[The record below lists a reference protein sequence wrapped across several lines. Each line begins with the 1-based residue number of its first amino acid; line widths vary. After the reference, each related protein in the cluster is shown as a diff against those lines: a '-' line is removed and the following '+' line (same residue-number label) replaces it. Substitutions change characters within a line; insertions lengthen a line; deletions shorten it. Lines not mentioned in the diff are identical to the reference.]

1 MNNQALHYCLEIIF
15 FTSVFLILYTYLFYQ
30 LIIRLF
36 SINKVQ
42 NQDIFEY
49 GEDLPFVSIII
60 AAHNE
65 EALIRDKIISVFN
78 SNYPK
83 NKIEVLVGSDCSTD
97 NTNKLVG
104 ELSNKFLNLQL
115 IEFKIRS
122 GKISIVNQLV
132 KKAKNDLIIMTD
144 ANVLFDKQ
152 TIFELVKHFKNSTI
166 GLVDSKMQNIG
177 IKKDGISFQEK
188 TYISS
193 EVSVKQGESLLWGAM
208 MGPFGGCFAFR
219 KNLWGEIPS
228 HFLVDDFYLNMLILE
243 KGFKSIN
250 EPKALVFEDVSNNLK
265 DEFNRKIRISTGNFQ
280 NLFHFKHLLFDFSW
294 VAFVFFSH
302 KVLRW
307 FTPFLILIIL
317 LILPFLVEKE
327 NIYFYFLIGISI
339 CFSLVIIDIMLKSV
353 KINSWILRF
362 LTHFTLMNCALFIGF
377 LKYTKGVKSSVWEPT
392 KRNQ

>member
-339 CFSLVIIDIMLKSV
+339 CFSLVIIDVILKSV

>member
-49 GEDLPFVSIII
+49 GEDLPLVSIII

-132 KKAKNDLIIMTD
+132 RKAKNDLIIMTD

-377 LKYTKGVKSSVWEPT
+377 LKYSKGVKSSVWEPT

>member
-49 GEDLPFVSIII
+49 GEDLPLVSIII

>member
-15 FTSVFLILYTYLFYQ
+15 FASVFLILYTYLFYQ

-307 FTPFLILIIL
+307 LTPFLILIIL

-377 LKYTKGVKSSVWEPT
+377 LKYSKGVKSSVWEPT

>member
-15 FTSVFLILYTYLFYQ
+15 FASVFLILYTYLFYQ

-115 IEFKIRS
+115 IEFKTRS

-243 KGFKSIN
+243 KGYKSIN

-377 LKYTKGVKSSVWEPT
+377 LKYSKGVKSSVWEPT